1 MSTIRLAVR
10 VLLLPVICGL
20 LPGCSGRPD
29 RPATF
34 PVEGKVTNR
43 GKPVAGATVAFLA
56 PGAPRLAVGTTDDAG
71 SFRLTTFEPND
82 GAVLGTHVVTVSK
95 RSLVSN
101 STIPTVEEV
110 TSGQLSTEE
119 INAAIERSALEVSK
133 TRSELPVKYAD
144 RKTSDLHL
152 EVVDGENVFEI
163 ELTD

>member
-1 MSTIRLAVR
+1 MRTTRVAVG
-10 VLLLPVICGL
+10 LLLLVSCGL

-34 PVEGKVTNR
+34 PAQGKVTYQ

-56 PGAPRLAVGTTDDAG
+56 PGAPRLAVGTTDNAG
-71 SFRLTTFEPND
+71 SFRLTTYEPND
-82 GAVLGTHVVTVSK
+82 GAVLGSHVVTVSK

-119 INAAIERSALEVSK
+119 INAAIDRSSLEMAK
-133 TRSELPVKYAD
+133 ARSELPVKYAD

-163 ELTD
+163 ELAD